1 MRKKIGELLIESGAV
16 NPEQVKKALGQ
27 QRAFGSGQRLGSVI
41 ITLGFASPSAVA
53 RALARQADLPFVELP
68 EISAELRS
76 IVSMDFQTEQRI
88 VPFRLEKEGRSERLH
103 VAVDDPSDLAAVDEL
118 SFQLNKPIRVHVA
131 SEDDV
136 DRALGLVRG
145 QVVEGIALEDDS
157 GEPLELERSSGMVSG
172 GWHGQDA
179 SSEVLPSADTSLFD
193 WELPSTPSSTLDDDD
208 DDESDI
214 TLITPRSAL
223 KPKPP
228 APPAPPPLDDDEEEI
243 TLITPGASA
252 KPKGASAPPPPP
264 QHEDVLDE
272 LLGETEAEA
281 EEVEPEPENAP
292 AAGGSN
298 KSVPVVVF
306 GGAAKGVLAPPPPP
320 SLSDIS
326 EDDLKVLEDIE
337 RIADGAEATLHTEKV
352 KPARMVAS
360 LIRLL
365 IKKRIIR
372 EEEFLEELSRK

>member
-53 RALARQADLPFVELP
+53 RALARQAELPFVELP
-68 EISAELRS
+68 EIPDALRN
-76 IVSMDFQTEQRI
+76 IVSQDFQAEQRI

-131 SEDDV
+131 AEDDL

-145 QVVEGIALEDDS
+145 QVVEGIALEDDT
-157 GEPLELERSSGMVSG
+157 GEPLELEGSSGMVSG

-179 SSEVLPSADTSLFD
+179 SSEAPASSDNALFD
-193 WELPSTPSSTLDDDD
+193 WDLPSTPSSTLDDD

-228 APPAPPPLDDDEEEI
+228 APPAPPPIDDDDEEI
-243 TLITPGASA
+243 TLITPRASA
-252 KPKGASAPPPPP
+252 KPKGAPVPLPPPPP
-264 QHEDVLDE
+264 SENEDVLDE
-272 LLGETEAEA
+272 LLGEAEA
-281 EEVEPEPENAP
+281 EPETPP
-292 AAGGSN
+292 AAPGGSN
-298 KSVPVVVF
+298 NSVPVVMF
-306 GGAAKGVLAPPPPP
+306 GGAAKGVPTPPPPP
-320 SLSDIS
+320 SLSNIS
-326 EDDLKVLEDIE
+326 EEDLKVLEDIE

>member
-68 EISAELRS
+68 EIPDALRN
-76 IVSMDFQTEQRI
+76 IVSQDFQAEQRI

-131 SEDDV
+131 AEDDL

-145 QVVEGIALEDDS
+145 QVVEGIALEDDT
-157 GEPLELERSSGMVSG
+157 GEPLELEGSSGMVSG

-179 SSEVLPSADTSLFD
+179 RSDTPGPSDNSSLFD
-193 WELPSTPSSTLDDDD
+193 WDLPSTPSSTLDDD

-228 APPAPPPLDDDEEEI
+228 APPAPPPIDDDDEEI
-243 TLITPGASA
+243 TLITPRASA
-252 KPKGASAPPPPP
+252 KPKGAPVPPPPP
-264 QHEDVLDE
+264 PSENEDVLDE
-272 LLGETEAEA
+272 LLGEAEA
-281 EEVEPEPENAP
+281 EPETPP
-292 AAGGSN
+292 AAPGGSN
-298 KSVPVVVF
+298 NSVPVVMF
-306 GGAAKGVLAPPPPP
+306 GGAAKGVPTPPPPP
-320 SLSDIS
+320 SLSNIS
-326 EDDLKVLEDIE
+326 EEDLKVLEDIE